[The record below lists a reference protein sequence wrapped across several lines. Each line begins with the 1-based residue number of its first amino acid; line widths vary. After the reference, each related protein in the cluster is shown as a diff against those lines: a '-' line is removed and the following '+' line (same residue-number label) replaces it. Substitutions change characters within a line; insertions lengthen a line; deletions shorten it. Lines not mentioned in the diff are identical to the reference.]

1 MLLFPVSLSYLRCI
15 FIVCSSTLPRES
27 LDAEAAELN
36 ERVDKCNVDRMSDV
50 QDLGGKLSLLGKSA
64 SRHIDNLK
72 HHVSRECQVSKK
84 GLASIVRRT
93 GLVFGWLR

>member
-1 MLLFPVSLSYLRCI
+1 
-15 FIVCSSTLPRES
+15 
-27 LDAEAAELN
+27 
-36 ERVDKCNVDRMSDV
+36 MSDV

-84 GLASIVRRT
+84 GLASSTPVVYKDQLK
-93 GLVFGWLR
+93 GGP